1 MELAF
6 QVGEARQGTS
16 QMSKQDRFPE
26 SAVRKR
32 KRTAAKA
39 AGGRVAHEQH
49 VPERS
54 LTEKVRLQ

>member
-39 AGGRVAHEQH
+39 AVGEWLVNNT
-49 VPERS
+49 S
-54 LTEKVRLQ
+54 LRGASQRR